1 MKVLAVTGYKPQE
14 LGIFD
19 PNAKEITYIKMTLKS
34 KLSGF
39 LQNGLEWVVIS
50 GQPGV
55 EQWTA
60 EVVIE
65 LKNEWPQVQLAI
77 LPPFLHQDNIWPDH
91 AKERYQNIINGADY
105 CEAISKKEY
114 DNPGQ
119 LRAKNDFIVM
129 KTDALLLLYTEE
141 QEGTP
146 KYYLEAAERRAS
158 QQNYP
163 IYRITPDDLQETVE
177 EEMES
182 QRFDN
187 E

>member
-19 PNAKEITYIKMTLKS
+19 PNAKEISYIKATLKS
-34 KLSGF
+34 KIYGL
-39 LQNGLEWVVIS
+39 LENGLEWIVIS

-55 EQWTA
+55 EQWAA
-60 EVVIE
+60 EVVID
-65 LKNEWPQVQLAI
+65 LKMEWSQLRLAV
-77 LPPFLHQDNIWPDH
+77 LPPFLHQDSIWPDH
-91 AKERYQNIINGADY
+91 AKERYQRIIQSADY

-119 LRAKNDFIVM
+119 LRAKNDFIIM

-146 KYYLEAAERRAS
+146 KYYLEAAERRS
-158 QQNYP
+158 QQGYP
-163 IYRITPDDLQETVE
+163 VYRITPDDLQEAVE
-177 EEMES
+177 HELES
-182 QRFDN
+182 QSLDN
-187 E
+187 EW